1 MFLILTLG
9 NLRVFVPKPI
19 GKGPPISEHVRKP
32 EDSCLRMDVFSD
44 GVGSFVV
51 NCNGLL

>member
-1 MFLILTLG
+1 MSMNRKTL
-9 NLRVFVPKPI
+9 VSV
-19 GKGPPISEHVRKP
+19 
-32 EDSCLRMDVFSD
+32 DVFSD